1 MMYVC
6 KNNLPVNALAPSADG
21 SAAGERRSTM
31 AKLTIVDL
39 NKIRDENMATITLR
53 KGDYKAKIVVNMG
66 TCGIAAG
73 ARNVMTVLMNEIT
86 LSGREDILVKT
97 SGCGGL
103 CAREPMAVIELVDK
117 TPVIYGDL
125 NEEKIKEIF
134 REHIISGNPV
144 EKYSL
149 ALGGAT
155 IY

>member
-1 MMYVC
+1 MT
-6 KNNLPVNALAPSADG
+6 KLSIADLQNIKDG
-21 SAAGERRSTM
+21 NR
-31 AKLTIVDL
+31 
-39 NKIRDENMATITLR
+39 ATFTLR
-53 KGDYKAKIVVNMG
+53 KGDCRAKIIVHMG

-86 LSGREDILVKT
+86 LSGREDIVVKT

-134 REHIISGNPV
+134 REHIIGGNPV
-144 EKYSL
+144 EKYAL
-149 ALGGAT
+149 ALGGKT